1 MGTLVGRIQELA
13 GMDFDSAS
21 LRIEEFID
29 SYDDFS
35 ALLDE
40 ASIIPEEIQHDS
52 TEEKLYSKATDAV
65 LARAFRE
72 LGLKATV
79 LKERADSADVLCES
93 IYHDYSLVADAKA
106 FRLSRTAKNQN
117 DFKVNALSDW
127 RQDAQFAVLCSPYFQ
142 YPRLSSQIYSQAL
155 DRNVCLLSWEHL
167 SFLIKNGIRETVDF
181 SLSCIW
187 DFSRFYGKR
196 ILFSERK
203 KCLIGSFT
211 DFLLTSCGLD
221 SDGFQDFLKD
231 SRAKIKEKGDEA
243 ISFWKSEIDRI
254 KHLSREE
261 AIEELLK
268 QRRIS
273 ERIAQIRKYMEGI
286 SE

>member
-29 SYDDFS
+29 SYDDFP

-79 LKERADSADVLCES
+79 LRERADSADVLCAS

-106 FRLSRTAKNQN
+106 FRLSRTAKNQK

-127 RQDAQFAVLCSPYFQ
+127 RQDAKFAVLCSPYFQ

-167 SFLIKNGIRETVDF
+167 SFLIKNGIRETVAF
-181 SLSCIW
+181 PLSCIW
-187 DFSRFYGKR
+187 DFSRSYGEK

-203 KCLIGSFT
+203 KCLIGPFA

-221 SDGFQDFLKD
+221 SDGFQDFLKG
-231 SRAKIKEKGDEA
+231 SRDRIKEKGDEA

-254 KHLSREE
+254 KQLSREE